1 MIELLV
7 VLVLLGLITGAVV
20 PSLESTLSSRRFAI
34 QRKELA
40 EQLAL
45 LPLKAQLTNQKVVV
59 DSASALS
66 VDAEL
71 QITRPI
77 VVLANGFCLG
87 GQLSIVQGAQQYEYQ
102 VNAPLCSVS
111 PLLPN

>member
-20 PSLESTLSSRRFAI
+20 PSLESSLSSRRFAI

-40 EQLAL
+40 EYVAL
-45 LPLKAQLTNQKVVV
+45 LPLSAQLTNQKIIV
-59 DSASALS
+59 DSAQALS
-66 VDAEL
+66 LDLDL
-71 QITRPI
+71 QITQPI

-102 VNAPLCSVS
+102 VNAPLCSLS